1 MKRETVSAK
10 GAPEAIGPY
19 SQAVKGG
26 GLVFASGQIPLDPAT
41 GVLTKGS
48 VAEQTEMVLK
58 ALRNVLEAAGSN
70 LDSVV
75 KTTVYMTDMK
85 RFGEMNEIY
94 AKYFPESPPARSAV
108 EVSALPKGADVEI
121 EAVALDEG

>member
-75 KTTVYMTDMK
+75 KTTVYLTDMK